1 MSDLAG
7 KVALVTGGSRGL
19 GEFVAEALVKAGA
32 RVYVS
37 SRKADACEAMAAKL
51 SAHGD
56 CRSLPADLGDM
67 AGVESLA
74 QAIAEREAKLDILV
88 NNAGASWGA
97 PLDEFPEVG
106 WDRVM
111 DLNVKS
117 VFFLTQKLMPQLR
130 AAATPDDPARVIN
143 IGSIA
148 GTHAAGGTNYS
159 YKASKAAVHHITRML
174 AAELGPE
181 HITVN
186 ALAPGPFDT
195 KMMAFA
201 LDDPATK
208 DRIERSIPLRRVGYA
223 KDISGVALFL
233 CGPEANYIT
242 GAVIPLDGGAAAAR

>member
-1 MSDLAG
+1 MSGLDG

-19 GEFVAEALVKAGA
+19 GEFIAEAFVRAGA

-37 SRKADACEAMAAKL
+37 SRKADVCDATASEL
-51 SAHGD
+51 SAYGD
-56 CRSLPADLGDM
+56 CRSLPEDLGEM
-67 AGVESLA
+67 GGVERLA
-74 QAIAEREAKLDILV
+74 GAITERETKLDILV
-88 NNAGASWGA
+88 NNAGATWGA
-97 PLDEFPEVG
+97 PLDAFPEEG

-117 VFFLTQKLMPQLR
+117 VFFLTQKLLPLLK
-130 AAATPDDPARVIN
+130 APATPEDPSRIIN

-148 GTHAAGGTNYS
+148 GTNAGGGNNYS

-174 AAELGPE
+174 AAELGPQ

-186 ALAPGPFDT
+186 AIAPGPFDT

-201 LDDPATK
+201 LKDPVAK
-208 DRIERSIPLRRVGYA
+208 ERIERGIPLGRVGYA
-223 KDISGVALFL
+223 KDISGVAMFL
-233 CGPEANYIT
+233 CGTEASYIT